1 MFVTIF
7 KDFLIFSESLGQQT
21 TTAKP
26 QGLQTVTGLQTATV
40 IGILPGLGAYNND
53 TSDSESSSSD
63 SEVDIRLA
71 PAKIYVKVEQE

>member
-7 KDFLIFSESLGQQT
+7 KDFLIFSESSAQQT
-21 TTAKP
+21 STSKP

-63 SEVDIRLA
+63 SEEDIKIA

>member
-1 MFVTIF
+1 MFGTIF
-7 KDFLIFSESLGQQT
+7 KDFLVFSKSLAQQT